1 MGVRFPHAGPNIMKT
16 VSVNILL
23 DRTYIIPNSIKPNW
37 DDKLKKN
44 ILFVKENNKGTNV
57 HVVLHL
63 VKEHYQWDVID
74 NYFIPVINRIMDE
87 CSIVDF
93 NYVLNRVGSSY
104 SYKNAS
110 NILFVEYFAM
120 QTHRLINEGVHPY
133 NKIWNTN
140 SDKGL
145 FLVGKP
151 NKMNRL
157 PILYQ
162 LYKKD
167 SLDKFEWSLYLDDDI
182 VTSIKKANILEL
194 DDNELST
201 FLEHCGRKPDKAP
214 IKFNKTD
221 DGDVVHDYSGFPFDS
236 SLYENTLFSLISE
249 TEFNDSGSIFIT
261 EKTWRT
267 IVNKHPFIMA
277 GTVNILSHL
286 KSLGFRTF
294 EKYLPIPDYDSIAN
308 NKDRL
313 DAICINLSY
322 DFKDRIEEINN
333 DVEYNFHHFSK
344 YAQGEFARLENLYMA
359 PDSGKLARFLID
371 IVRYGN

>member
-1 MGVRFPHAGPNIMKT
+1 MKT

-23 DRTYIIPNSIKPNW
+23 DRTYIIPNNIKPDW
-37 DDKLKKN
+37 DTKLKN
-44 ILFVKENNKGTNV
+44 YILLVKENNKDTKI

-63 VKEHYQWDVID
+63 VKEHYQWNTID
-74 NYFIPVINRIMDE
+74 NYFIPVINKIMDE
-87 CSIVDF
+87 CSIIEF
-93 NYVLNRVGSSY
+93 NYVFNRVGSTH

-133 NKIWNTN
+133 NKSWNTKN
-140 SDKGL
+140 DKGL

-167 SLDKFEWSLYLDDDI
+167 ILDRFEWSLYLDDDI
-182 VTSIKKANILEL
+182 VTSIKKANILDL
-194 DDNELST
+194 DDMELSN
-201 FLEHCGRKPDKAP
+201 FLKHCGRKQDQAP
-214 IKFNKTD
+214 IKFNKNIE
-221 DGDVVHDYSGFPFDS
+221 GDIVHDYSGFPFDS
-236 SLYENTLFSLISE
+236 GLYENTSFSLISE
-249 TEFNDSGSIFIT
+249 TEFNDFGSIFIT

-277 GTVNILSHL
+277 GTVNILAHL

-294 EKYLPIPDYDSIAN
+294 EKYLPIKDYDSIIN

-313 DAICINLSY
+313 DAICINLNY
-322 DFKDRIEEINN
+322 DFKDRIDEIND
-333 DVEYNFHHFSK
+333 DVEYNFQHFIKYALGEFSK
-344 YAQGEFARLENLYMA
+344 LENLYLSA
-359 PDSGKLARFLID
+359 DSGKLARFLID
-371 IVRYGN
+371 IVRYKN

>member
-1 MGVRFPHAGPNIMKT
+1 MKT

-23 DRTYIIPNSIKPNW
+23 DRAYIIPNSIKPNW
-37 DDKLKKN
+37 DSKLKNN
-44 ILFVKENNKGTNV
+44 ILLVKKNNKETNV

-63 VKEHYQWDVID
+63 VKEHYQWDNID
-74 NYFIPVINRIMDE
+74 NYFIPIMNRIMDE

-93 NYVLNRVGSSY
+93 NYVFNRVGSSY

-133 NKIWNTN
+133 NKSWNTN
-140 SDKGL
+140 TDKGL

-157 PILYQ
+157 PILYH
-162 LYKKD
+162 LYKKEI
-167 SLDKFEWSLYLDDDI
+167 LDKFEWSLYIDDDI
-182 VTSIKKANILEL
+182 VNSIKKSNLLEL
-194 DDNELST
+194 NETELAI

-214 IKFNKTD
+214 IKLNKTIE
-221 DGDVVHDYSGFPFDS
+221 GDVVHDYSGFPFDP
-236 SLYENTLFSLISE
+236 SLYENTFFSLISE

-277 GTVNILSHL
+277 GTVNMLSHL

-294 EKYLPIPDYDSIAN
+294 DKYLPISDYDSIAN
-308 NKDRL
+308 NRDRL
-313 DAICINLSY
+313 DAILINLSY
-322 DFKDRIEEINN
+322 DFRDKIEEIND
-333 DVEYNFHHFSK
+333 DVEYNFQHFAK
-344 YAQGEFARLENLYMA
+344 FAQGEFARLENLYMA
-359 PDSGKLARFLID
+359 PESAKLARFLID